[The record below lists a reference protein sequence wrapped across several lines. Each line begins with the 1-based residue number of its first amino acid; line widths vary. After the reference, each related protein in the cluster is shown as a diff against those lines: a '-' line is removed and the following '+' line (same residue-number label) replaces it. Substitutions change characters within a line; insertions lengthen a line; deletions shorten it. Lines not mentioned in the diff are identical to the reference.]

1 MRVKTLNLHCFF
13 LCLELVFLK
22 APGDADAVGLEIVL
36 LELLDRDILE
46 KIDGCYFCVSH
57 EGCCG
62 DLGLKCPPQVL
73 C

>member
-13 LCLELVFLK
+13 PFLELVFLK

-36 LELLDRDILE
+36 LGLLDRDILE
-46 KIDGCYFCVSH
+46 EIDGSYLCVSH

-62 DLGLKCPPQVL
+62 ALGLKRLPQVL